1 MLRSLNKTTE
11 ELEQISKT
19 FAEYVKSVENEVK
32 TLTAQRD
39 GITEAFKLFTEI
51 VAKDNPVLAGV
62 GLMMV
67 TQHMQDK
74 LNKDK
79 KGEEKKQK

>member
-1 MLRSLNKTTE
+1 M
-11 ELEQISKT
+11 
-19 FAEYVKSVENEVK
+19 
-32 TLTAQRD
+32 TAQRD